1 MGSGQNDDVATGSS
15 QHDQSDTDVPE
26 PPMQSHS
33 QQEDEVDNTEM
44 DIEVNT
50 AKGLL
55 GRRLI
60 VRRLMQPRRD
70 YLLVR
75 GLRKYSLSDV
85 ARNKCFHTIC
95 VHNINWQN
103 MHTSKDEKY
112 LTRHWR
118 EIALTSTLLW
128 QSIEFITSY
137 DPEYHWWWCSV
148 QN

>member
-1 MGSGQNDDVATGSS
+1 MLQ
-15 QHDQSDTDVPE
+15 
-26 PPMQSHS
+26 
-33 QQEDEVDNTEM
+33 
-44 DIEVNT
+44 
-50 AKGLL
+50 KGLL

-75 GLRKYSLSDV
+75 GLRKYCLSDI
-85 ARNKCFHTIC
+85 AGNKCFHTIC

-103 MHTSKDEKY
+103 MHTSKDEKH

-118 EIALTSTLLW
+118 EITLTSTLLW

-137 DPEYHWWWCSV
+137 NPEYCWPGLCLTHSKKCTINITITHKALISKPRRPLELIESI
-148 QN
+148 